1 MEEYTVG
8 IPARLRQEEIA
19 REIAHYR
26 CAGLVE
32 RHPLRDALRQRLAA
46 MLVAVASRLTPA
58 EQPAIEIIEASTA
71 NS

>member
-1 MEEYTVG
+1 MDEYTVG
-8 IPARLRQEEIA
+8 LPARLRREEIA

-32 RHPLRDALRQRLAA
+32 RHPRRDALRRRLATV
-46 MLVAVASRLTPA
+46 LVAVAARLASA
-58 EQPAIEIIEASTA
+58 EQPAVESIEASTA